1 MSEEHIAALAQ
12 RIAADANL
20 RDRFAAI
27 ADEAAFD
34 ALCAQLGYDVSMAEI
49 TDALAG
55 DQLSDQ
61 ELAGVA
67 GGGGGSASRRSTSRQ
82 RDDFDKFMVARRQ
95 VDDMMDWA
103 ARTR

>member
-27 ADEAAFD
+27 TDEAEFD

-82 RDDFDKFMVARRQ
+82 RDDFDKFMVAWRQ